1 MESISEN
8 KDSVAEEYCLAD
20 TFGLLQIDTD
30 LEPTSTEG
38 LNNDTNCSV
47 SEVMGSN
54 HKVNTKPK
62 RHIHHSLMKNNKRSM
77 GDTENLQT
85 WVTQSFDKALLRCM
99 GV

>member
-38 LNNDTNCSV
+38 LNNVTNCSV
-47 SEVMGSN
+47 SDG
-54 HKVNTKPK
+54 
-62 RHIHHSLMKNNKRSM
+62 I
-77 GDTENLQT
+77 
-85 WVTQSFDKALLRCM
+85 
-99 GV
+99 